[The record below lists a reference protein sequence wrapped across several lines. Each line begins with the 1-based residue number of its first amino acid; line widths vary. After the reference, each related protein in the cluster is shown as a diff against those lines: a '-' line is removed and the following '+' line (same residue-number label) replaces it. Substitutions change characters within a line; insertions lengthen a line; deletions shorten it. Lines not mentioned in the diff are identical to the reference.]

1 MSVWILRSAL
11 SVLLGFAVF
20 LALMLF
26 LFFTVGKGL
35 MDDDIYVEALE
46 ERGFYERFYSEALTS
61 EFIEELL
68 QTITGNSTI
77 LSLEELPGL
86 IQTVAPPDYLKGQV
100 EANLLLLASFSSGNS
115 DTLELHL
122 ELNELLEGL
131 VPSMVN
137 LVKRRIER
145 APVLPAAQL
154 TILAAGRP
162 GDQYTAEI
170 TTALETVLAGK
181 QVSTSVSDLT
191 GLSKNEVLDIFDRS
205 VEEILENPA
214 VDQRYRDSLREAESE
229 LRQTF
234 VSGNTRDFL
243 TQAAKTAAV
252 PAIDAALADFRSEL
266 DDQGRLDLVPLLA
279 EEVFDVD
286 ENELQNRAQRWRDR
300 VLNFLNWTRNIA
312 IGILVLA
319 TAIMLSIYWKSMG
332 GFLKWLCWTLMLSG
346 ATALALL
353 TLAYLVLPGIVER
366 QLQGQ
371 LLDILPEFSGAGVL
385 AGEVAVSIALNQIKS
400 LIWIAAA
407 PLVAGAILWTV
418 SPVLSRL
425 IAGAVDPPGQAYQED
440 CG

>member
-1 MSVWILRSAL
+1 MSVWIIRSAL

-68 QTITGNSTI
+68 KNITGNSTI

-137 LVKRRIER
+137 LVARRIEG
-145 APVLPAAQL
+145 APVLPPAQL
-154 TILAAGRP
+154 TILAAGSSH
-162 GDQYTAEI
+162 DKYTAEI
-170 TTALETVLAGK
+170 TTALETLLAGK
-181 QVSTSVSDLT
+181 QVSTSISDLT
-191 GLSKNEVLDIFDRS
+191 GLSENELLDIFDRS

-252 PAIDAALADFRSEL
+252 PAIDAALAEFRSEL

-300 VLNFLNWTRNIA
+300 VLNFLNWTRNIS

-353 TLAYLVLPGIVER
+353 ALAYLVLPGIVER

-371 LLDILPEFSGAGVL
+371 LLDILPEFSGTGVL
-385 AGEVAVSIALNQIKS
+385 AGEVAVSIALNQLKS

-425 IAGAVDPPGQAYQED
+425 IAGAEDPPGRAYQED
-440 CG
+440 

>member
-68 QTITGNSTI
+68 KNITGNSTI

-137 LVKRRIER
+137 LVARRIEG
-145 APVLPAAQL
+145 APVLPPAQL
-154 TILAAGRP
+154 TILAAGSSH
-162 GDQYTAEI
+162 DKYTAEI
-170 TTALETVLAGK
+170 TTALETLLAGK
-181 QVSTSVSDLT
+181 QVSTSISDLT
-191 GLSKNEVLDIFDRS
+191 GLSENELLDIFDRS

-252 PAIDAALADFRSEL
+252 PAIDAALAEFRSEL

-300 VLNFLNWTRNIA
+300 VLNFLNWTRNIS

-353 TLAYLVLPGIVER
+353 ALAYLVLPGIVER

-371 LLDILPEFSGAGVL
+371 LLDILPEFSGTGVL
-385 AGEVAVSIALNQIKS
+385 AGEVAVSIALNQLKS

-425 IAGAVDPPGQAYQED
+425 IAGAEDPPGRAYQED
-440 CG
+440 